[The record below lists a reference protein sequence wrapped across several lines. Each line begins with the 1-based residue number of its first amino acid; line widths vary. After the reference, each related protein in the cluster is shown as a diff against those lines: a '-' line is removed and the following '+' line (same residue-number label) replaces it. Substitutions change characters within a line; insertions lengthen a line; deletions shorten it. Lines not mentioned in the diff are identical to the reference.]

1 MSYKVPYLI
10 SIKRNK
16 MITTDELALPMTT
29 INQMPALHPKEKY
42 YTLLITA

>member
-16 MITTDELALPMTT
+16 MITTDEITLPMTT
-29 INQMPALHPKEKY
+29 INQMPALHPKKKY
-42 YTLLITA
+42 YTLITA